1 MIADVTHPRAPAIAQ
16 VLFAVLV
23 LALLGMAPVRVRLG
37 EEVVVPQGSST
48 RPVGAIAQ
56 GGIVEQ
62 QFPAPRE
69 EIQAV
74 SILLATYQRTNVG
87 TLQLTLQA
95 ESGGQWRSLA
105 TQSVRKEALRDNT
118 YHTFTFSPP
127 IAPRDARRLA
137 IALQS
142 DSASDQ
148 AISWW
153 ATNTWQHS
161 GFLLLVN
168 GQPQPGAAVFKLTY
182 KERSGRLWWMAPYL
196 WQRVTIFLAPF
207 WQGMLLFGLGLAAS
221 TFAFYLA
228 RRG

>member
-1 MIADVTHPRAPAIAQ
+1 MIAAVVHRQAPVITLG
-16 VLFAVLV
+16 LFAALV
-23 LALLGMAPVRVRLG
+23 LTLLGLAPVRMRPG
-37 EEVVVPQGSST
+37 EEVVVPQGSSK

-56 GGIVEQ
+56 GVTVEQ

-74 SILLATYQRTNVG
+74 SILLVTYQRANVG
-87 TLQLTLQA
+87 TLRLTLQA

-105 TQSVRKEALRDNT
+105 TQSVRKEALRDNA

-127 IAPRDARRLA
+127 VALRDARQLA
-137 IALQS
+137 LTLQS
-142 DSASDQ
+142 DSTSDN

-153 ATNTWQHS
+153 ANGTWRPP

-168 GQPQPGAAVFKLTY
+168 GEPQPGAAVFKLTY

-196 WQRVTIFLAPF
+196 WQRVTIFLDPF